1 MARTN
6 KTKEELLKEL
16 ELLEKKEIQ
25 ELEEKHNL
33 TILKGDEQVD
43 VQKLPKKKFNA
54 IEKSKIVTSLA
65 VLNEI
70 KEELQDVIHAKDAAI
85 SDWLMMILIFDE
97 ITTEVLGIAYDQKDT
112 LIPSLPNFDL
122 LAMFLEENQS
132 WIGEKAK
139 LAITQIN
146 AVSEE
151 AKAKE

>member
-1 MARTN
+1 MPRTD

-16 ELLEKKEIQ
+16 ELLERKENEIAV
-25 ELEEKHNL
+25 EKHNL

-43 VQKLPKKKFNA
+43 VLTLPKKKFNA

-70 KEELQDVIHAKDAAI
+70 KEELQDVIHDKDAAI

-97 ITTEVLGIAYDQKDT
+97 ITTEVLGIAYNQKDT

-151 AKAKE
+151 ATTKE

>member
-65 VLNEI
+65 ALNEI
-70 KEELQDVIHAKDAAI
+70 KEELQDVIHDKDAAI

-146 AVSEE
+146 AISEE
-151 AKAKE
+151 AESKE

>member
-16 ELLEKKEIQ
+16 ELLEKKENE

-43 VQKLPKKKFNA
+43 VLTLPKKKFNA

-65 VLNEI
+65 VLNAI

-151 AKAKE
+151 AKTKE